1 MALGPLPSP
10 GPFGRIVDV
19 RVWPHGFSTEQGDIV
34 RPNIED
40 AAWHAGAGKWG
51 GNIVWTGSTVR
62 HTIAYNGPRGRYF
75 GPLSAGSFRAM
86 KSWFAHNGA
95 KVDAPS
101 GLVLAACVKT
111 YDSLPTSQTYAGTG
125 DGTLDVQTPSTATG
139 ALTGDYEVRCIEAA
153 PVPRFLVTGPD
164 AQPIGVAEAGS
175 LLGGP
180 VLFDGV
186 LRFTLQSGGIAFA
199 VGDAWIVIAEEAEQ
213 FVVIVTP
220 AVGGT
225 SPVTETVWR
234 RGVSLTP
241 GSSWKQIG
249 SVAPVSAQVDGSIQP
264 WFINASATRAVTCR
278 GLGADAS
285 GYTNGVV
292 GRTLNLDTLA
302 VTDAAETSTPPI
314 YTVTRVVNAVLPP
327 ESAHPGQASDVTITN
342 TTPSTLPV
350 AQLMALDY
358 DGDAAVRVEIE
369 VSGSCTGSSH
379 MFVLDDPDWLG
390 SRDFNDNQHET
401 NLTTTYSALADV
413 VWRVGGAEVLRH
425 VAFSLS
431 GSGSYDETWFA
442 TPDPRQATLSE
453 SFTHQ
458 PIMDVAGPRGER
470 VANTRYAGAVSSE
483 WNQTGGAGGDGAYQ
497 QSASSVQLQH
507 LVGGAVVA
515 ETLGGSGP
523 HGFTPASVYWG
534 MQLRWPGWEGDPG
547 PPYSAPIIGVG
558 GLGSQ
563 WRIVRGVGSTGET
576 NDPEPTT
583 DNTLPSVNTT
593 TGRGF
598 QTSAQDTRG
607 NWLMAAEIAA
617 FGTTDM
623 RFPGQISASGTYT
636 LQAGGPD
643 TLTAA
648 QVASLT
654 AYAPHDRWNIGAF

>member
-1 MALGPLPSP
+1 
-10 GPFGRIVDV
+10 
-19 RVWPHGFSTEQGDIV
+19 
-34 RPNIED
+34 
-40 AAWHAGAGKWG
+40 
-51 GNIVWTGSTVR
+51 
-62 HTIAYNGPRGRYF
+62 
-75 GPLSAGSFRAM
+75 
-86 KSWFAHNGA
+86 
-95 KVDAPS
+95 
-101 GLVLAACVKT
+101 
-111 YDSLPTSQTYAGTG
+111 
-125 DGTLDVQTPSTATG
+125 
-139 ALTGDYEVRCIEAA
+139 
-153 PVPRFLVTGPD
+153 
-164 AQPIGVAEAGS
+164 
-175 LLGGP
+175 

-199 VGDAWIVIAEEAEQ
+199 VGDAWIVTAEEAEQ

-220 AVGGT
+220 AVGGA

-234 RGVSLTP
+234 RGVSLSP
-241 GSSWKQIG
+241 GSSWRQIA
-249 SVAPVSAQVDGSIQP
+249 SVAPAAGQVGGSIQP

-278 GLGADAS
+278 GLGEDVS

-292 GRTLNLDTLA
+292 GRTLNMDTLT
-302 VTDAAETSTPPI
+302 VTDAVETSTAPI
-314 YTVTRVVNAVLPP
+314 YTVTRVVNAVHPP
-327 ESAHPGQASDVTITN
+327 GSPQEGDAMDVTITN

-379 MFVLDDPDWLG
+379 MWVIYDDPDWHG
-390 SRDFNDNQHET
+390 VRDFTDGQYET
-401 NLTTTYSALADV
+401 TLDTSYAAQADI
-413 VWRVGGAEVLRH
+413 VWRVGGAEALRH

-431 GSGSYDETWFA
+431 ASGSYVETWYDSP
-442 TPDPRQATLSE
+442 TPRQATLSE

-458 PIMDVAGPRGER
+458 PIMDVAGPRGEKL
-470 VANTRYAGAVSSE
+470 ALTRYAGGQTAE
-483 WNQTGGAGGDGAYQ
+483 WNLGVVAYQ
-497 QSASSVQLQH
+497 QSASGVQLQH

-534 MQLRWPGWEGDPG
+534 MQLRWPGTEGAAG
-547 PPYSAPIIGVG
+547 PPSSAPIIGVG

-583 DNTLPSVNTT
+583 ANTLPSVNTT

-623 RFPGQISASGTYT
+623 RWPGQISASGTYT

-643 TLTAA
+643 ALTAA

-654 AYAPHDRWNIGAF
+654 AYATHDRWNIGAF